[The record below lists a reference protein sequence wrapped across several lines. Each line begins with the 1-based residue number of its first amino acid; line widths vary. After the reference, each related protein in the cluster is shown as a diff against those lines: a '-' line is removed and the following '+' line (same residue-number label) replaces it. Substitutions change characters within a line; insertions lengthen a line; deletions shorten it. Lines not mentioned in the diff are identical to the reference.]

1 MKMNFWK
8 LRLGTISQWHGLLP
22 IHHRRWAQAKH
33 DYEKIVF
40 TRTVVVF
47 TLIRDQSV
55 FAAKTV
61 C

>member
-1 MKMNFWK
+1 MNFWK
-8 LRLGTISQWHGLLP
+8 LRLGTVRMAWATSNTSQKVGT
-22 IHHRRWAQAKH
+22 QAKN

-61 C
+61 S